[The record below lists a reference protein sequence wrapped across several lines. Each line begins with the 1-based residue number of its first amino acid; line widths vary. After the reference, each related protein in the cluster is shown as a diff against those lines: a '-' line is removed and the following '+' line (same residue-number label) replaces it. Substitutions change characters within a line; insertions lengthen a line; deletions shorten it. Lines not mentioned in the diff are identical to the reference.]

1 MKLGGEDFQTRVIDG
16 ILQIKSKSAMLG
28 YLNAPSPFTEDGWFI
43 TGDSVEVDGE
53 YYRIMGRES
62 EIINVGGEKV
72 YPSEIE
78 NVIIEFDNVEDVTVY
93 GEKNPI
99 LGNMVC
105 ATVQVKSMPEDEKKF
120 KNDLKSFCN
129 QRLLPYKVP
138 VKIKISLEKQFTS
151 RLKKARL
158 SNV

>member
-1 MKLGGEDFQTRVIDG
+1 MNNRIKDRTGEINYNFYGSKMTI
-16 ILQIKSKSAMLG
+16 IK
-28 YLNAPSPFTEDGWFI
+28 YNNW
-43 TGDSVEVDGE
+43 
-53 YYRIMGRES
+53 
-62 EIINVGGEKV
+62 
-72 YPSEIE
+72 E

-120 KNDLKSFCN
+120 KNDLKTFCN